1 MLADKNAIVAHLLFL
16 FFSFFSHRKLY
27 SDKIRGREAR
37 FPMSVYILARDLEPS
52 KLQYVV
58 DFRL

>member
-1 MLADKNAIVAHLLFL
+1 MLEDKNAIVAHILFI
-16 FFSFFSHRKLY
+16 FFFFHIENCTQ
-27 SDKIRGREAR
+27 DKIRERKDR

>member
-1 MLADKNAIVAHLLFL
+1 MLEDKNAIVAHILFL
-16 FFSFFSHRKLY
+16 FFFFFHIENCTQ
-27 SDKIRGREAR
+27 DKIREREDR